1 MNIKKNKLHAFIYHL
16 LKAFKK
22 THGSVIHHTSLAAAT
37 ALASFAAATVDALV
51 ALVGWI
57 KTVEPGPLKMGGEVS
72 PLGSKRKFRN
82 GHQHFLRTNC

>member
-1 MNIKKNKLHAFIYHL
+1 MNIKKNKMHDFIYHL

-22 THGSVIHHTSLAAAT
+22 PTTVIDHTSLAAAT

-57 KTVEPGPLKMGGEVS
+57 KTVEPRPLKMRGEILPPWDQKGNS
-72 PLGSKRKFRN
+72 
-82 GHQHFLRTNC
+82 